1 MGRGIVDLISYHVA
15 ELKPTI
21 LEEATVRISD
31 SCGGNF
37 VLIAR
42 ERSEELPRTSLSPK
56 LSRMV
61 QDFILKANS
70 GFSSYKTKN
79 CAFLYP

>member
-1 MGRGIVDLISYHVA
+1 MVDLIPYHVA

-21 LEEATVRISD
+21 LEEATVRSSD

-42 ERSEELPRTSLSPK
+42 EKRGTSPHIAFSEAK
-56 LSRMV
+56 
-61 QDFILKANS
+61 
-70 GFSSYKTKN
+70 
-79 CAFLYP
+79 